1 MKAWVL
7 HGINEIRLETVEL
20 PALESGQALVAV
32 KAAGICGSDIPRI
45 YRTGAHRHPLIP
57 GHEFSGVVE
66 SVGKET
72 DSAWLGKRVGV
83 FPLIPCGAC
92 GPCIKGQYEMCR
104 NYGYL
109 GSRRDGGFAEYV
121 AVPAGNL
128 IELPDCVSFEEAA
141 MLEPMA
147 VAVHAMRRVLP
158 EESRS
163 ESGPT
168 GDVNAS
174 GQVVHGGS
182 AKPDWSEPGP
192 TGAVNVSGQATHG
205 GSAKSDWSE
214 SGPTGAV
221 NASGQTTHGES
232 RKPEQALP
240 SETDGI
246 GQSMNQP
253 QTDAVAPQAVEGI
266 LPAGTGVEE
275 TIVVFGLGTI
285 GLLLTALLL
294 ERGKSRRKSGS
305 SGGRILVIGNKDF
318 QRQKIL
324 ELGLSAEAYCDSRAQ
339 DAGRWI
345 LERTGGRGG
354 DVIFEC
360 VGRNETLRQAVD
372 SAAPAGRICLVG
384 NPASDMAL
392 EREVYWK
399 ILRNQLTV
407 TGTWNSSFSH
417 KASDDWHYALERLS
431 RKDLMPSRLISHRF
445 SLEEMEKGLHI
456 MRDKSE
462 DYVKIMAVI

>member
-121 AVPAGNL
+121 AVPAENL
-128 IELPDCVSFEEAA
+128 IELPDNVSFEEAA

-147 VAVHAMRRVLP
+147 VAVHAVRRVLP
-158 EESRS
+158 EESR
-163 ESGPT
+163 
-168 GDVNAS
+168 A
-174 GQVVHGGS
+174 
-182 AKPDWSEPGP
+182 
-192 TGAVNVSGQATHG
+192 
-205 GSAKSDWSE
+205 E

-240 SETDGI
+240 AETDGI

-253 QTDAVAPQAVEGI
+253 QTDVVAPQAVGGI

-294 ERGKSRRKSGS
+294 ERGKSRRKSGG
-305 SGGRILVIGNKDF
+305 SGGRVLVIGNKDF

-324 ELGLSAEAYCDSRAQ
+324 ELGLSAEAYCDSRVQ

>member
-121 AVPAGNL
+121 AVPAENL
-128 IELPDCVSFEEAA
+128 IELPDNVSFEEAA

-147 VAVHAMRRVLP
+147 VAVHAVRRVLP
-158 EESRS
+158 EESR
-163 ESGPT
+163 
-168 GDVNAS
+168 A
-174 GQVVHGGS
+174 
-182 AKPDWSEPGP
+182 
-192 TGAVNVSGQATHG
+192 
-205 GSAKSDWSE
+205 E

-253 QTDAVAPQAVEGI
+253 QTDAVAPQAVGGI

>member
-7 HGINEIRLETVEL
+7 HGINEIQLETVEL

-158 EESRS
+158 EESR
-163 ESGPT
+163 
-168 GDVNAS
+168 A
-174 GQVVHGGS
+174 
-182 AKPDWSEPGP
+182 
-192 TGAVNVSGQATHG
+192 
-205 GSAKSDWSE
+205 E

-232 RKPEQALP
+232 RKPEQALL
-240 SETDGI
+240 SETDGR

-253 QTDAVAPQAVEGI
+253 QTDAVAPQAVGGI

-305 SGGRILVIGNKDF
+305 SGGRVLVIGNKDF